1 MVLKI
6 HPFPGQAAWSMP
18 RCDSEDDDPP
28 EVAGAMPVPP
38 VPVPR
43 GGRSSEDL
51 QNLAME
57 NAWHQRTLWIVYEET
72 RRYHGKIITDPWFP
86 VDFPSN

>member
-57 NAWHQRTLWIVYEET
+57 NAWHQRTLRGNPQISWKNHNGSMVSC
-72 RRYHGKIITDPWFP
+72 RFP
-86 VDFPSN
+86 LKLIY